1 MTTLTTIL
9 AMVPIGFFPGEGG
22 AMLQPLGMTIVGGL
36 AVSTVVTLFL
46 IPVLY
51 SLFHRREEKVVE
63 KSVV

>member
-1 MTTLTTIL
+1 
-9 AMVPIGFFPGEGG
+9 
-22 AMLQPLGMTIVGGL
+22 
-36 AVSTVVTLFL
+36 VVTLFL